1 MTKSTFHVRHVGHFV
16 NMQIKSKSAGLFLL
30 SDYRDEKAPV
40 CAIWCFY
47 HNPNTMVLFWTLA
60 PLLLQTLADIR
71 PHLTSQHPP

>member
-16 NMQIKSKSAGLFLL
+16 NMQIKTSYGSKLAGLFLL

-40 CAIWCFY
+40 CAILCFY

-60 PLLLQTLADIR
+60 PLLL
-71 PHLTSQHPP
+71 